1 MPESLDVPPS
11 VRDLARHLADPRPM
25 RRGSLSVRY
34 LKCNKAGCA
43 CASDPDCRHG
53 PYTSVVRTVGGQTR
67 SRAVP
72 AALSEL
78 LRKQVEAGQQFR
90 KQVEAYWQACERW
103 ADAQLDSPEAASQ
116 EAAKKGGSKRRST
129 PRSSRR
135 SKR

>member
-1 MPESLDVPPS
+1 MVTPS
-11 VRDLARHLADPRPM
+11 SMDML
-25 RRGSLSVRY
+25 
-34 LKCNKAGCA
+34 
-43 CASDPDCRHG
+43 
-53 PYTSVVRTVGGQTR
+53 TW
-67 SRAVP
+67 
-72 AALSEL
+72 
-78 LRKQVEAGQQFR
+78 FR